1 MINLASL
8 TGDDV
13 LCLTFS
19 GLSKAYRIAG
29 YRSGWL
35 AITGPLQDARSYLEG
50 IRLLANMRMCSNV
63 PGQHAVQAALGGYQ
77 SIEDLILPS
86 GRLGAQMELS
96 ARRLNEID
104 GVSTTPADG
113 ALYLFAKLDVEKF
126 GITDDEQF
134 ALDLL
139 REQKILVSHGTAFN
153 WDKPDHFRLVTLPS
167 VEVLDEALDRL
178 ATFLDGYQQRP
189 ATAA

>member
-1 MINLASL
+1 
-8 TGDDV
+8 
-13 LCLTFS
+13 
-19 GLSKAYRIAG
+19 
-29 YRSGWL
+29 
-35 AITGPLQDARSYLEG
+35 
-50 IRLLANMRMCSNV
+50 V

-104 GVSTTPADG
+104 GVSTTQADG

-126 GITDDEQF
+126 GIVDDERF

-167 VEVLDEALDRL
+167 VEVLDEAIDRL
-178 ATFLDGYQQRP
+178 AMFLDGYQQRV
-189 ATAA
+189 

>member
-1 MINLASL
+1 VYSRETLTKIVALAREHGLIVFADEIYEKIVYNGAEMINLASL

-77 SIEDLILPS
+77 S
-86 GRLGAQMELS
+86 
-96 ARRLNEID
+96 
-104 GVSTTPADG
+104 
-113 ALYLFAKLDVEKF
+113 
-126 GITDDEQF
+126 
-134 ALDLL
+134 
-139 REQKILVSHGTAFN
+139 
-153 WDKPDHFRLVTLPS
+153 
-167 VEVLDEALDRL
+167 
-178 ATFLDGYQQRP
+178 
-189 ATAA
+189 